1 MIVLQLER
9 WTQPD
14 PQENTNREYRSI
26 EMVLNLREEKVR
38 GSSTRTRDQDTAC
51 GGGGN
56 RGRTRTTPTTARTK
70 TASSSSIIKKITRKS
85 RRKSRRKARK
95 PKYLSLRLQLSRD
108 DKARDRSND
117 VPAGDHPQLNL
128 FPLHP
133 ESLVEDKDAHD
144 ENVAYWFSAADG
156 GATTLTG
163 LLGAAA
169 TPSSSGK
176 DSKNR
181 STCTTTTSATLS
193 PSSASLTYAYRG
205 RQDGE
210 EVALVRTAMR
220 RNKERKPSE
229 ERWVRYSEVV
239 ERRDDQEVSSC
250 CAAVPGAGAD
260 LGCWRNPG
268 LSLKLNYQEILNA
281 WSDKAPLYV
290 HAAPD
295 SPQTVPD
302 IHDQDH
308 FHPPQ
313 LSNGSSDGQG
323 TYGGCVW
330 RVPEVTMTDKTNEQG
345 LTLVRVKAEE
355 QQEQVEV
362 VAAAKEL
369 KVGQRE
375 ASVRRYKEKRQ
386 NRLFSK
392 KIRYQVRK
400 LNAEKRPR
408 LKGRFVK
415 RS

>member
-1 MIVLQLER
+1 
-9 WTQPD
+9 
-14 PQENTNREYRSI
+14 
-26 EMVLNLREEKVR
+26 MVLNSRKEKVR
-38 GSSTRTRDQDTAC
+38 ASSTRMRNQDTPC
-51 GGGGN
+51 GGGGGGGGTG
-56 RGRTRTTPTTARTK
+56 GRTRTTTTTTARTK

-85 RRKSRRKARK
+85 RRKPGGRIRK
-95 PKYLSLRLQLSRD
+95 PKYLSLRLQFSCD
-108 DKARDRSND
+108 EKAQDQSSD
-117 VPAGDHPQLNL
+117 TPAGGHPQLNL

-133 ESLVEDKDAHD
+133 ENLVEDKDAHD
-144 ENVAYWFSAADG
+144 ENVACWFSAADG

-169 TPSSSGK
+169 TPSSSGE

-181 STCTTTTSATLS
+181 SSTCTTTTNATLS
-193 PSSASLTYAYRG
+193 PSSASLTYAYGG
-205 RQDGE
+205 RQDSE

-220 RNKERKPSE
+220 RNKEREPSE

-250 CAAVPGAGAD
+250 SAAIAGAD
-260 LGCWRNPG
+260 LGCWRNRG

-290 HAAPD
+290 HAAQD

-302 IHDQDH
+302 IHDHDR
-308 FHPPQ
+308 FLPPQ

-323 TYGGCVW
+323 SCGGCVW
-330 RVPEVTMTDKTNEQG
+330 RVPEMMMTKKTNEQG
-345 LTLVRVKAEE
+345 LASVRVKAEE

-362 VAAAKEL
+362 VGGKEL

-392 KIRYQVRK
+392 QIRYQVRK

-415 RS
+415 RT

>member
-1 MIVLQLER
+1 M
-9 WTQPD
+9 
-14 PQENTNREYRSI
+14 
-26 EMVLNLREEKVR
+26 EMDLNSRKEKVR
-38 GSSTRTRDQDTAC
+38 ASSTRMRNQDTLC
-51 GGGGN
+51 GGGGASG
-56 RGRTRTTPTTARTK
+56 GRTRATSTTATTN

-85 RRKSRRKARK
+85 RRKTRRKTRK
-95 PKYLSLRLQLSRD
+95 PKYLSLRLQFSCD
-108 DKARDRSND
+108 EKAQDQSSD
-117 VPAGDHPQLNL
+117 TPAGGHPQLNL

-133 ESLVEDKDAHD
+133 ENLVEDKDAHD
-144 ENVAYWFSAADG
+144 ENMAYWFSAADG

-163 LLGAAA
+163 LLGAAT
-169 TPSSSGK
+169 TPSSSGE
-176 DSKNR
+176 DSKTR
-181 STCTTTTSATLS
+181 STCTTTTTTNTTLS
-193 PSSASLTYAYRG
+193 PSSASLTYAYGG

-220 RNKERKPSE
+220 RNKEREPSE

-250 CAAVPGAGAD
+250 SAAVDGAD
-260 LGCWRNPG
+260 LGCWRNRG
-268 LSLKLNYQEILNA
+268 LSLKLNYEEILNA

-290 HAAPD
+290 HAAAAQD

-302 IHDQDH
+302 IHDHDR
-308 FHPPQ
+308 FLPPQ

-323 TYGGCVW
+323 SYGGSVW
-330 RVPEVTMTDKTNEQG
+330 RVPEMMMTNKTNEQG
-345 LTLVRVKAEE
+345 LASVKVKAEE

-362 VAAAKEL
+362 AAGKEL
-369 KVGQRE
+369 KVCQRE